1 MSRNKS
7 NLKLRGRNLYDGRA
21 VRSAHHIRRD
31 SNLGSPLRAV
41 FHIHADTDI
50 GRDDSPDVIFQQPRN
65 SGIELRVEGGAKP
78 LAAGASYVVVGVV
91 ASSNLEVL
99 AERKDLGGKCRFE
112 VATTAANFSETWK
125 AVFIDFMDRS
135 KPRDVLFSIND
146 FSAIPP
152 VVSLRLDQALE
163 QLTHS

>member
-1 MSRNKS
+1 ME
-7 NLKLRGRNLYDGRA
+7 NLT
-21 VRSAHHIRRD
+21 
-31 SNLGSPLRAV
+31 
-41 FHIHADTDI
+41 FE
-50 GRDDSPDVIFQQPRN
+50 F
-65 SGIELRVEGGAKP
+65 EGGTK
-78 LAAGASYVVVGVV
+78 LLQAGASYVVVGVV

-112 VATTAANFSETWK
+112 VATTVAHFSETWK
-125 AVFIDFMDRS
+125 AVLIDFMDRS

-163 QLTHS
+163 QLTRS

>member
-1 MSRNKS
+1 ME
-7 NLKLRGRNLYDGRA
+7 NLTFEFA
-21 VRSAHHIRRD
+21 
-31 SNLGSPLRAV
+31 
-41 FHIHADTDI
+41 
-50 GRDDSPDVIFQQPRN
+50 
-65 SGIELRVEGGAKP
+65 GGAKP
-78 LAAGASYVVVGVV
+78 LQAGVSYVVVGVV
-91 ASSNLEVL
+91 SSSNLEVL

-125 AVFIDFMDRS
+125 AVFTDFMDRS